1 MDGDIAA
8 TMIDGIDRFLMKE
21 TERSVEGRERFWKRD
36 FSSRE
41 AYEKSIEPNRR
52 RLAHILG
59 VRDERPARV
68 EMELVA
74 TTERGALVGKSDA
87 FEAYAVRWRAFGNV
101 HGEGLLLKPVG
112 REPVADVVAIPDADQ
127 TPEMICGLAEGV
139 APESQYARRL
149 AESGCRVVVPV
160 LISRKIAKRPAP
172 GRQNGPEMSDR
183 EFLYRSAYEL
193 GRHIIGYEI
202 QKVLAAVDWFKQ
214 QKADAKVGVAGYGEG
229 GMLALYSGAIDTRIA
244 GTLVSGYIG
253 KREDLWRQPMD
264 RNVFGLLE
272 RFGDAE
278 VMLMVAP
285 RRLIIESSR
294 GPEFV
299 MDRKGGAPGVLTHP
313 AGHQEEIQRAIRL
326 KGDFKQ
332 REGIVFVADKP
343 ERHDVGMN
351 WAVTFFRRVLVSDDK
366 NAPVEGKVETLGVID
381 GAARYA
387 RQFHELDRHNQE
399 LIAKSA
405 DVRRQFMSKLD
416 TSSVAKYEASA
427 KPYRE
432 MFERD
437 VLGKFEQELLPPNP
451 RTRKVYDTD
460 KYAGYEV
467 VLDVFPDV
475 IAYGVLLLPKDLR
488 ENEKRPVVV
497 CQHGLEGR
505 PKDTIEG
512 DNNYYHAFAAKLC
525 ERGFITFAPQ
535 NLYIFGDRF
544 RQFSR
549 KANPLGKTIWSIIV
563 PQHRQI
569 LNWLKTLPNV
579 DPKRIGFYGLSYGG
593 KTAMRV
599 PAVLEDYCL
608 SICSGDFNEW
618 VLKNASTSAPFS
630 YMFTHEYEIFEWDLG
645 STFNYAEMAA
655 LIAPRPFM
663 VERGHFDT
671 VSTDEYVAFEFAK
684 VRRLYQ
690 GMLKLPA
697 DRCQIEFFDGP
708 HTIHGVGTFEFL
720 HKHLQWETK

>member
-1 MDGDIAA
+1 
-8 TMIDGIDRFLMKE
+8 MIDGIDRFLMKE
-21 TERSVEGRERFWKRD
+21 IDRSAEARERFWKRD

-41 AYEKSIEPNRR
+41 AYGKSIEPNRR

-74 TTERGALVGKSDA
+74 TTDRGALVAKSDA
-87 FEAYAVRWRAFGNV
+87 FEAYAVRWRAFGDV

-127 TPEMICGLAEGV
+127 TPEMICGLADGV
-139 APESQYARRL
+139 PAESQYARRL
-149 AESGCRVVVPV
+149 AESGCRVVVPM
-160 LISRKIAKRPAP
+160 LISRKIQKRPAP

-193 GRHIIGYEI
+193 GRHLIGYELE
-202 QKVLAAVDWFKQ
+202 KVLAAVDWAKQ
-214 QKADAKVGVAGYGEG
+214 QTGDGKVGVIGWGEG
-229 GMLALYSGAIDTRIA
+229 GMLAMYAGAIDGRIDA
-244 GTLVSGYIG
+244 ACVSGYSG
-253 KREDLWRQPMD
+253 RREQSWQEPMD
-264 RNVFGLLE
+264 RNVFSFLE

-278 VMLMVAP
+278 VQAMFWPRGLIVEDSPGPHVTIAAKGSAP
-285 RRLIIESSR
+285 GRLEDPRETAEENLRARLLLREQRETGKLAIASSR
-294 GPEFV
+294 VPVGPRSLRMFLNSLLDAGPELP
-299 MDRKGGAPGVLTHP
+299 DAKAAPEV
-313 AGHQEEIQRAIRL
+313 
-326 KGDFKQ
+326 
-332 REGIVFVADKP
+332 
-343 ERHDVGMN
+343 VG
-351 WAVTFFRRVLVSDDK
+351 RRINPD
-366 NAPVEGKVETLGVID
+366 
-381 GAARYA
+381 ARYA
-387 RQFHELDRHNQE
+387 RQFHEIDRHNQE

-405 DVRRQFMSKLD
+405 DVRLQFMSKLD
-416 TSSVAKYEASA
+416 TSSVQKYEASA

-432 MFERD
+432 TFEKD

-451 RTRKVYDTD
+451 RTRKVYDTE
-460 KYAGYEV
+460 KYIGYEV

-475 IAYGVLLLPKDLR
+475 IAYGVLLLPKDLKDGER
-488 ENEKRPVVV
+488 RSVVV

-512 DNNYYHAFAAKLC
+512 DNNYYHAFAARLC

-569 LNWLKTLPNV
+569 LKWLKTLPNV

-618 VLKNASTSAPFS
+618 VLKNASTSVPFS

-645 STFNYAEMAA
+645 STFNYSEMAA

-663 VERGHFDT
+663 VERGHFDG

-684 VRRLYQ
+684 VRRLYT
-690 GMLKLPA
+690 GLLKLPA
-697 DRCQIEFFDGP
+697 DHCQIEFFDGP

-720 HKHLQWETK
+720 HRHLQWEKR